1 MDAQRIRTTESG
13 IIATGEYGYPV
24 GHLGHLT
31 EQQEEAL
38 ESFKGMLASK
48 GLYTPATEGTR
59 VSHEDCLLLW
69 VYFHSIAQL

>member
-13 IIATGEYGYPV
+13 IIATGEYGFPV

-38 ESFKGMLASK
+38 VTFKELLASK
-48 GLYTPATEGTR
+48 GLYQPASAGAR
-59 VSHEDCLLLW
+59 PSHEDCLLL
-69 VYFHSIAQL
+69 

>member
-31 EQQEEAL
+31 EPQEEAL
-38 ESFKGMLASK
+38 ETFKDLLASK
-48 GLYTPATEGTR
+48 GLYQPATASTR
-59 VSHEDCLLLW
+59 ASHEDCLLL
-69 VYFHSIAQL
+69 